1 MLGDITRITSR
12 DLFTLW
18 WTRRWVRILVLG
30 LLPVAFIDSYYTILL
45 VNRFGAEAEVN
56 PVGSYMLGIGQW
68 WLWTAFNLIGFALFC
83 MLSGSYY
90 LSVRKYQDTPN
101 TLLFSLLLSLRIGM
115 AAYNVTF
122 YYVESVAAGYPPFW
136 ISILVTG
143 ISLIFLNRLFTMK
156 HDLSWK
162 RFKAQ
167 VRSRIDDLRDR
178 RLIGAARKHSEE
190 STIMSPG
197 LNVQSQPP
205 QGIPRISGRRVLAK
219 RLGYVGLWVV
229 TLAATFYIME
239 LTMYISGIWEWYTR
253 PRGWVSLD
261 SWFLVFFVQILVFV
275 GVSIYFIYKAFDVHE
290 YKI

>member
-1 MLGDITRITSR
+1 MLSDITRIPSK

-18 WTRRWVRILVLG
+18 WTRRWVRALVIA
-30 LLPVAFIDSYYTILL
+30 LLPVSLIDSYYTIQL
-45 VNRFGAEAEVN
+45 VNLFGAEAEVN

-68 WLWTAFNLIGFALFC
+68 WLWTLFNAVGFALFC

-101 TLLFSLLLSLRIGM
+101 TLLFSSILSLRIGM

-122 YYVESVAAGYPPFW
+122 YYMESVAAGYPPLWF
-136 ISILVTG
+136 SILATG
-143 ISLIFLNRLFTMK
+143 ISLILLNRLLTLK

-167 VRSRIDDLRDR
+167 VQSRMDGLRDR
-178 RLIGAARKHSEE
+178 RLIGATKKRSEE
-190 STIMSPG
+190 SATADLSF
-197 LNVQSQPP
+197 NVQSQPP
-205 QGIPRISGRRVLAK
+205 EGIPRISRRRVLAK
-219 RLGYVGLWVV
+219 RLGYLGLWVV
-229 TLAATFYIME
+229 TLAVAFFIME
-239 LTMYISGIWEWYTR
+239 LMMNISGIWEWYAR

-261 SWFLVFFVQILVFV
+261 SWFLVFFLQIIIIV
-275 GVSIYFIYKAFDVHE
+275 GVSVYFIYKALDVHE